1 MKVRYFVIKG
11 KNQFPPIYMRFW
23 NGRQF
28 DQKSKTGLSV
38 NIDNWNNAKQQVRAK
53 ADETQK
59 DFINNKLRDLEKYV
73 IETYNIEYNS
83 KQHIGKDWLKTKIEM
98 FFGRASTDEQYKIY
112 YIDWIAKF
120 INEAPKRLYKGK
132 PINQK
137 TIQQYSVTQK
147 KLQAFEDVQNTK
159 IRFEEVDLHFYR
171 NFVDYCR
178 TVERLGDNSISGHIK
193 NIKMWCK
200 NIEIDGLPI
209 NLQYKHSEFSAIK
222 TETIDVYLTDTEIN
236 KIYNH
241 DFKTDLRLSNARNHF
256 IFGLRTGLRVSDF
269 LKLEE
274 KHIGEKYITLT
285 TKKTKQKV
293 VIPIH
298 KQVKSIIERNNEE
311 LPTPLSDQKFNEYIK
326 EVCEAVGITQK
337 VEGAK
342 ISKIVLQEKTE
353 TTPEVA
359 IYRKETGVFRKCELV
374 SSHTCRRSFATNLYG
389 KLPNKVIMA
398 ITGHTTET
406 QFLSYIKTTN
416 EEFAEILGD
425 LWHKENTNEP
435 TENNNLKVVK

>member
-28 DQKSKTGLSV
+28 DQKAKTGLSV
-38 NIDNWNNAKQQVRAK
+38 DFDNWNNVKQQVKAK

-59 DFINNKLRDLEKYV
+59 DFINNKLRDLEKYT

-83 KQHIGKDWLKTKIEM
+83 KQHIGKEWLKTKIEM
-98 FFGRASTDEQYKIY
+98 FFGRVSTDEQYKIY
-112 YIDWIAKF
+112 FIDWIAKF
-120 INEAPKRLYKGK
+120 IDEAPKRLYKGK

-137 TIQQYSVTQK
+137 TIQQYVVTQK
-147 KLQAFEDVQNTK
+147 KLQAFEDVKKTK
-159 IRFEEVDLHFYR
+159 TRFEGVNLHFYR
-171 NFVDYCR
+171 NFIDYCR
-178 TVERLGDNSISGHIK
+178 TEERLGDNSISGHIK

-209 NLQYKHSEFSAIK
+209 NSQYKHSEFSAIK
-222 TETIDVYLTDTEIN
+222 TETQDVYLTDDEID
-236 KIYNH
+236 KIFNH
-241 DFKTDLRLSNARNHF
+241 DFKSDLRLSNVRNHF

-274 KHIGEKYITLT
+274 KHIGEKNISIT

-298 KQVKSIIERNNEE
+298 KQVKSIIDSNNGE
-311 LPTPLSDQKFNEYIK
+311 LPNPLSDQKFNEYVK
-326 EVCEAVGITQK
+326 EVCEAVGITQM

-342 ISKIVLQEKTE
+342 ITKIVLKEKTE
-353 TTPEVA
+353 TTPEEA
-359 IYRKETGVFRKCELV
+359 IYRKEKGMFRKCELV
-374 SSHTCRRSFATNLYG
+374 SSHTCRRSFATILYG

-398 ITGHTTET
+398 ITGHTTDT

-416 EEFAEILGD
+416 EEYAEILGD
-425 LWHKENTNEP
+425 FWDKETTNEL
-435 TENNNLKVVK
+435 TKNNNLKVIK

>member
-28 DQKSKTGLSV
+28 DQKAKTGLST
-38 NIDNWNNAKQQVRAK
+38 NFENWNNTKQRVKPK
-53 ADETQK
+53 ADETQR
-59 DFINNKLRDLEKYV
+59 DFINNNLIDLEKY
-73 IETYNIEYNS
+73 IIQTYNIEYNS
-83 KQHIGKDWLKTKIEM
+83 KQHIGKEWLKNKIDM
-98 FFGRASTDEQYKIY
+98 FFGRASTDEQHKIY
-112 YIDWIAKF
+112 FIDWITKF
-120 INEAPKRLYKGK
+120 IEEAPKRLYKGK
-132 PINQK
+132 PINHK
-137 TIQQYSVTQK
+137 TIQQYSVTLK
-147 KLQAFEDVQNTK
+147 KLQAFEEIQKTK
-159 IRFEEVDLHFYR
+159 TRFEGIDLHFYR
-171 NFVDYCR
+171 NFVNYCR

-200 NIEIDGLPI
+200 NIDIDGLPI
-209 NLQYKHSEFSAIK
+209 NSQYKSSEFSAIK
-222 TETIDVYLTDTEIN
+222 TETQDVYLTDTEIN
-236 KIYNH
+236 KIFAH
-241 DFKTDLRLSNARNHF
+241 DFKTDIRLSNARNHF

-269 LKLEE
+269 LKLDE
-274 KHIGEKYITLT
+274 KHIDEKYITIT

-298 KQVKSIIERNNEE
+298 QQVKFIIDNYNGE

-342 ISKIVLQEKTE
+342 STKIVLKEKTE
-353 TTPEVA
+353 TTPEEA
-359 IYRKETGVFRKCELV
+359 IYRKETGLFRKCELV
-374 SSHTCRRSFATNLYG
+374 TSHTCRRSFATNLYG

-425 LWHKENTNEP
+425 FWNKEATKEP
-435 TENNNLKVVK
+435 TENQNLRIM

>member
-28 DQKSKTGLSV
+28 DQKAKTGLST
-38 NIDNWNNAKQQVRAK
+38 NFESWNNTKQRVKPK
-53 ADETQK
+53 ADETQR
-59 DFINNKLRDLEKYV
+59 DFINNNLIDLEKY
-73 IETYNIEYNS
+73 IIQTYNIEYNS
-83 KQHIGKDWLKTKIEM
+83 KQHIGKEWLKNKIDM
-98 FFGRASTDEQYKIY
+98 FFGRASTDEQHKIY
-112 YIDWIAKF
+112 FIDWITKF
-120 INEAPKRLYKGK
+120 IEEAPKRLYKGK
-132 PINQK
+132 PINHK
-137 TIQQYSVTQK
+137 TIQQYSVTLK
-147 KLQAFEDVQNTK
+147 KLQAFEEIQKTK
-159 IRFEEVDLHFYR
+159 TRFEGIDLHFYR
-171 NFVDYCR
+171 NFVNYCR

-200 NIEIDGLPI
+200 NIDIDGLPI
-209 NLQYKHSEFSAIK
+209 NSQYKSSEFSAIK
-222 TETIDVYLTDTEIN
+222 TETQDVYLTDTEIN
-236 KIYNH
+236 KIFAH
-241 DFKTDLRLSNARNHF
+241 DFKTDIRLSNARNHF

-269 LKLEE
+269 LKLDE
-274 KHIGEKYITLT
+274 KHIDEKYITIT

-298 KQVKSIIERNNEE
+298 QQVKFIIDNNNGE
-311 LPTPLSDQKFNEYIK
+311 LPTPLSDQKFNEYVK
-326 EVCEAVGITQK
+326 EVCEAVGITQM

-342 ISKIVLQEKTE
+342 STKIVLKEKTE
-353 TTPEVA
+353 TTPEEA
-359 IYRKETGVFRKCELV
+359 IYRKEAGLFRKCELIT
-374 SSHTCRRSFATNLYG
+374 SHSCRRSFATNLYG

-425 LWHKENTNEP
+425 FWNKEATKEP
-435 TENNNLKVVK
+435 IENQNLRIM

>member
-28 DQKSKTGLSV
+28 DQKARTGLSV
-38 NIDNWNNAKQQVRAK
+38 DFDSWNNTKQQVRAK
-53 ADETQK
+53 ADETQR
-59 DFINNKLRDLEKYV
+59 DFINNNLIDLEKY
-73 IETYNIEYNS
+73 IIQTYNIEYNS
-83 KQHIGKDWLKTKIEM
+83 KQHIGKDWLKTKIDI
-98 FFGRASTDEQYKIY
+98 FFGRASNDEQHKIY
-112 YIDWIAKF
+112 FIDWVAKF
-120 INEAPKRLYKGK
+120 IDEAPKRLYKGK

-137 TIQQYSVTQK
+137 TIQQYSVTLK
-147 KLQAFEDVQNTK
+147 KIQAFEDSQKTK
-159 IRFEEVDLHFYR
+159 TRFEGIDLRFYR
-171 NFVDYCR
+171 NFVNYCR

-200 NIEIDGLPI
+200 NIDIDGLPI
-209 NLQYKHSEFSAIK
+209 NAQYKSSEFSAIK
-222 TETIDVYLTDTEIN
+222 TETLDVYLTDTEIN
-236 KIYNH
+236 KVFKH
-241 DFKTDLRLSNARNHF
+241 DFNTDLRLSNARNHF

-269 LKLEE
+269 LKLDE
-274 KHIGEKYITLT
+274 KHIDEKFITIT
-285 TKKTKQKV
+285 TQKTKQKV

-298 KQVKSIIERNNEE
+298 KQVKFIIDSNNGE
-311 LPTPLSDQKFNEYIK
+311 LPTPLSDQKFNEYVK

-342 ISKIVLQEKTE
+342 STKIVLKEKTE
-353 TTPEVA
+353 TTPEEA
-359 IYRKETGVFRKCELV
+359 IYRKETGLFRKCELV
-374 SSHTCRRSFATNLYG
+374 TSHTCRRSFATNLYG

-416 EEFAEILGD
+416 EEFAEILGKFWD
-425 LWHKENTNEP
+425 KEATNEP
-435 TENNNLKVVK
+435 NENNNLRVI